1 MESKLTTRCLA
12 LLLGMITIW
21 ALAADVAQAQAPDPA
36 NAPQQSPAWDEAQAQ
51 AIDRSIM
58 CPVCPAE
65 TIDQAQVPIARQM
78 RQVVRQKLAA
88 GESPEEILE
97 FFAQRYGR
105 DIVAFPP
112 KSGVNLVAW
121 LFPVVGIGALL
132 GAGVMVL
139 RAMSGRRATA
149 PAPALTADAGLQPY
163 LARVD
168 QELARLEVGGLPDS
182 TSGDPPAPS
191 SDGPQERRED
201 GSEQHG

>member
-1 MESKLTTRCLA
+1 
-12 LLLGMITIW
+12 MITIW

-78 RQVVRQKLAA
+78 RQLVRQKLAA
-88 GESPEEILE
+88 GESREQVLE

-112 KSGVNLVAW
+112 KSGFNLVAW

-132 GAGVMVL
+132 VAGGLVL
-139 RAMSGRRATA
+139 RSMAARRATEP
-149 PAPALTADAGLQPY
+149 PAPLLADAALEPY
-163 LARVD
+163 LSRVD
-168 QELARLEVGGLPDS
+168 QDLDRLQIGVSLDS
-182 TSGDPPAPS
+182 DDS
-191 SDGPQERRED
+191 SVTPGSSPQDQRED
-201 GSEQHG
+201 GEEQHG

>member
-1 MESKLTTRCLA
+1 MERKQIA
-12 LLLGMITIW
+12 GYIAVLLGAVMLW
-21 ALAADVAQAQAPDPA
+21 ALAAGLAQAQSPGPDTM
-36 NAPQQSPAWDEAQAQ
+36 PQQSPAWDEAQAQ

-112 KSGVNLVAW
+112 KSGLNLVAW

-149 PAPALTADAGLQPY
+149 LAPALTADAGLQPY